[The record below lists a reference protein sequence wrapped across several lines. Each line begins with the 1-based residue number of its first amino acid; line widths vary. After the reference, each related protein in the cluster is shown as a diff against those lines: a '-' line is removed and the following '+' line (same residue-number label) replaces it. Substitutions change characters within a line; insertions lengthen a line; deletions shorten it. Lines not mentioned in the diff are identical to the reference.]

1 MGVVTVAGT
10 SFAIAVQKGVCWVF
24 DSHGTGGSS
33 SGAYAK
39 SSWDIIEAT
48 KPLLAF
54 ADSVGTQTVAHLN
67 MFLDGLSFAPP
78 PLRA

>member
-10 SFAIAVQKGVCWVF
+10 LFAIAVQKGVCWVF

-33 SGAYAK
+33 SGAYVK
-39 SSWDIIEAT
+39 SSCDIIEAT

-54 ADSVGTQTVAHLN
+54 AHSVGTQAVAHLN
-67 MFLDGLSFAPP
+67 IFLDGLSLTPP